1 MSENCKLIIAFFPET
16 SPRVDPVQV
25 ERILR
30 THSVRVERVEVTER
44 GVLVFAESTQ
54 CETLDLTRLRESFL
68 EQGRAIGY
76 RVRLQREWLFR
87 AMHSV
92 GGFGERYL
100 SV

>member
-1 MSENCKLIIAFFPET
+1 MNENCKIIIAFFPERA
-16 SPRVDPVQV
+16 PRVESTLV

-30 THSVRVERVEVTER
+30 AHSVRVERVEVTDR

-54 CETLDLTRLRESFL
+54 CESLDLLRLRESFL
-68 EQGRAIGY
+68 EQGRAVGY

-92 GGFGERYL
+92 AGYFGE
-100 SV
+100 VAN